1 MLRSSKLVFLSA
13 AKDLG
18 RRPKNRHSS
27 ALSAMSETPA
37 PTSVSSAPSPDP
49 KFKPAG
55 SNART
60 APRPDRMSRR
70 QDLPRLKSE
79 AQTIRVMVEEF
90 CSYHHGTSGH
100 MLCPKCQAFL
110 DYALKRLACCP
121 YGEDK
126 PVCGSC
132 KIHCYKPAERETA
145 RQVMRWAGPR
155 LIFSHPLM
163 AVSHVVDKLVHKA
176 PDKPRNTA
184 RAKPAMKPAA
194 HQTPSPSLPPKNNNK
209 SK

>member
-1 MLRSSKLVFLSA
+1 MTKMLHQKSIIKVFFDPSMLRSSKLVFLSA

-49 KFKPAG
+49 KSKPAG

-60 APRPDRMSRR
+60 APRPDRMSRL

-121 YGEDK
+121 ARFTAINPPNGK
-126 PVCGSC
+126 PHGKSC
-132 KIHCYKPAERETA
+132 
-145 RQVMRWAGPR
+145 AGPVR
-155 LIFSHPLM
+155 
-163 AVSHVVDKLVHKA
+163 V
-176 PDKPRNTA
+176 
-184 RAKPAMKPAA
+184 
-194 HQTPSPSLPPKNNNK
+194 
-209 SK
+209 

>member
-1 MLRSSKLVFLSA
+1 MFSFPPPKTSAGGQKIGTRLLFLPPETLAHPYVFAGVCTGEVA
-13 AKDLG
+13 AGLG
-18 RRPKNRHSS
+18 CLP
-27 ALSAMSETPA
+27 
-37 PTSVSSAPSPDP
+37 
-49 KFKPAG
+49 KPAG

-60 APRPDRMSRR
+60 APRPDRMSRL

-184 RAKPAMKPAA
+184 RAKPAVKPAA
-194 HQTPSPSLPPKNNNK
+194 QTPSPSLPLKNNNK
-209 SK
+209 S